1 MKLEL
6 FKFDTCPYCIKVFK
20 EIESQGRSDIE
31 FLDIRKSEDARQRL
45 IKEGG
50 KEQVPCLFI
59 DGSPLYESSDIVD
72 WLRAN
77 RETA

>member
-6 FKFDTCPYCIKVFK
+6 FKFATCPYCQRVLAEIKA
-20 EIESQGRSDIE
+20 EGRTDIE
-31 FLDIRKSEDARQRL
+31 LHDIHENASDRERL

-59 DGSPLYESSDIVD
+59 DGKPLYESSDIIA
-72 WLRAN
+72 WLKAHPQG
-77 RETA
+77 

>member
-6 FKFDTCPYCIKVFK
+6 FKFAACPYCQRVLAEIKA
-20 EIESQGRSDIE
+20 EGRSDIE
-31 FLDIRKSEDARQRL
+31 LHDIHENPADRERL

-59 DGSPLYESSDIVD
+59 DGKPLYESSDIIA
-72 WLRAN
+72 WLKAN
-77 RETA
+77 PRG